1 LESRLRSKL
10 FEYSVVYTSVP
21 LLLNEQYI
29 IWLTITKV
37 NKRLYWHKAHSKV
50 TSGQRTLT
58 SVIIPVVA
66 ATAGTHL
73 PQRRRYSTLRREM

>member
-1 LESRLRSKL
+1 MESRLRSKL

-29 IWLTITKV
+29 IWLTTQV
-37 NKRLYWHKAHSKV
+37 NKRLYWYKAHSKV
-50 TSGQRTLT
+50 TSRQRTLT

-66 ATAGTHL
+66 APAGTHL